1 MGIYNNIHD
10 FDDDHYFYC
19 ARLDCACHGPGWYD
33 ASTNYDFFRTDHNI
47 VASRADHARTV
58 NNDNIYD
65 LQFDYNFNDSST
77 YKYYLN
83 YDHLDGA

>member
-10 FDDDHYFYC
+10 IDNDQYYYC
-19 ARLDCACHGPGWYD
+19 SVNDCSCHGPSYHD
-33 ASTNYDFFRTDHNI
+33 ASTNYDFFRTDQHI
-47 VASRADHARTV
+47 VSTRADHARTV
-58 NNDNIYD
+58 NNDNNYD

-77 YKYYLN
+77 YNYYLN